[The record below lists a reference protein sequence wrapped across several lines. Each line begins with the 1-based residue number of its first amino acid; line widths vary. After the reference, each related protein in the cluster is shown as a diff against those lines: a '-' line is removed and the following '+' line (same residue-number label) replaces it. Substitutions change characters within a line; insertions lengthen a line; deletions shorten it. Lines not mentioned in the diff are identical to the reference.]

1 MSLNPVFW
9 AHTGKRVPVIRATW
23 FINDD
28 THPCEW
34 ELAEE
39 LEKGY
44 QYAFTMQW
52 PYAIFSPF
60 LTHLREI
67 KPWLSSYPDEL
78 HKAIELGEKAA
89 EKLNY
94 PLPVKL
100 NVAASVVYQD
110 AECGQLV
117 Q

>member
-28 THPCEW
+28 SHPCEW

-44 QYAFTMQW
+44 QYVTSEI
-52 PYAIFSPF
+52 AILIFADYPIF
-60 LTHLREI
+60 ITRAI

-78 HKAIELGEKAA
+78 HKAIEQGEKAA
-89 EKLNY
+89 EKLNH
-94 PLPVKL
+94 PLPAKL